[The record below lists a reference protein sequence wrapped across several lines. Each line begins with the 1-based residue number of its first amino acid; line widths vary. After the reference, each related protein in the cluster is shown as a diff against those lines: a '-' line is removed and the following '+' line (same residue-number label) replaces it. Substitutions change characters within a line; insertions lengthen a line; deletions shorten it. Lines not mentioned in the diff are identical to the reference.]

1 MAIASNKFLGAL
13 AIKLDLHTHLQHFS
27 NPLTNQITQYAEE
40 TKAII
45 QNNSSVDFWL
55 LTGDPPKVGRRRTV
69 YCLCRLVAVI
79 TNS

>member
-40 TKAII
+40 TKA
-45 QNNSSVDFWL
+45 
-55 LTGDPPKVGRRRTV
+55 KVGRRRTV